1 MEKENLIY
9 GINSIIEHIKT
20 GKTLNKVY
28 ISREKGDKRVKEIIK
43 LCKERGI
50 PFQFVDRKKLLALT
64 EGKVHQGV
72 VGVMTPLSYL
82 GLKELL
88 EKVSTQ
94 ERSFILVLDK
104 IEDPGN
110 LGAIVRTA
118 ACAEI
123 SGIVIERYKSAPIT
137 STVIKVAEGGINHIP
152 IARGG
157 SIINMIKTLKDYG
170 YTVIGTKADGDF
182 VYYNQNYPKKTALIL
197 GNEGKGLGKKTIEK
211 CDYTIRIPISPKMES
226 LNVSASS
233 AVLIY
238 EWIRQKEKS
247 ID

>member
-9 GINSIIEHIKT
+9 GINSVIEHIKT
-20 GKTLNKVY
+20 SKGLNKIY
-28 ISREKGDKRVKEIIK
+28 ISRERKDKRTKEIIK

-50 PFQFVDRKKLLALT
+50 PYQFVDKKKLLSLT
-64 EGKVHQGV
+64 EGKTHQGV
-72 VGVMTPLSYL
+72 VGVMTPFSYL

-88 EKVSTQ
+88 EKLSTQ
-94 ERSFILVLDK
+94 KRSFILILDK

-110 LGAIVRTA
+110 LGAIIRTA

-123 SGIVIERYKSAPIT
+123 SGIVIERYKSAPVT

-157 SIINMIKTLKDYG
+157 SIINMIKILKDYG

-182 VYYNQNYPKKTALIL
+182 IYYEQKYPEKTALIL
-197 GNEGKGLGKKTIEK
+197 GNEGRGLGQKTIEK

-226 LNVSASS
+226 LNVSTSS
-233 AVLIY
+233 AILIY
-238 EWIRQKEKS
+238 EWVRQKERN